1 MQTPD
6 ARLTGPICMHEAVF
20 LPVVCLDFD
29 ERLSVN
35 PKKAAVRG
43 RVYETVPARS
53 VTRPSALQ

>member
-1 MQTPD
+1 
-6 ARLTGPICMHEAVF
+6 VF

-53 VTRPSALQ
+53 DPRHTKLVPVTIASPPVSIN